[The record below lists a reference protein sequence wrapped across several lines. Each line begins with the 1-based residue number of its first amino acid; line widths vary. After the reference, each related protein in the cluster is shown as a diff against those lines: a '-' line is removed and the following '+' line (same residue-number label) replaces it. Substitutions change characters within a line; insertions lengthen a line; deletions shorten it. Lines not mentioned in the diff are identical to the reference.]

1 LSDAKNRENEATGSD
16 ESETWAGV
24 FSALDAAGV
33 SDGIAVERD
42 VRPAEERLTLD
53 AFFAGGSGAEEVSQ
67 SDLVD

>member
-1 LSDAKNRENEATGSD
+1 
-16 ESETWAGV
+16 V

-53 AFFAGGSGAEEVSQ
+53 ALLDDQARKKLAN
-67 SDLVD
+67 LI

>member
-1 LSDAKNRENEATGSD
+1 LSHAKDREDRATDSE

-53 AFFAGGSGAEEVSQ
+53 ALLDDQARKKLAN
-67 SDLVD
+67 LI